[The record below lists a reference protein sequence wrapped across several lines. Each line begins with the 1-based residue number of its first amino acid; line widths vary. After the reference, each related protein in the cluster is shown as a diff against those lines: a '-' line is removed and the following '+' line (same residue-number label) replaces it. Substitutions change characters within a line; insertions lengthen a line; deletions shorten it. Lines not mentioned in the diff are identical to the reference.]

1 MGHEATGR
9 VMKVGE
15 NVVNFCV
22 GDPVGFLASRGCF
35 ECVQCRT
42 YSSYGCPKGLEAQG
56 FTCNGYLQ
64 EYIVVDAR
72 SVAKFP
78 PSLDVARSAPLCC
91 AGVTA
96 YNAIKEC
103 LPEAGKWLA
112 VFGTGGVGKMAIKYA
127 KAKGFKV
134 VAVDIDKDQLGDA
147 ERAGADETFMPSDLS
162 PDRVAMFREKT
173 RGGVDAAVNFT
184 SSSQSYTDM
193 QGLIKF
199 NGILTVVGIADELK
213 VKPMD
218 ISFRKLV
225 IKGAPNGTAQDLKEC
240 FEFSAKHDIK
250 APHKFIELQDVPQV
264 VEEMNSGTVRERMI
278 VLF

>member
-1 MGHEATGR
+1 MERSLLRHTASYDESLTD
-9 VMKVGE
+9 
-15 NVVNFCV
+15 FLL
-22 GDPVGFLASRGCF
+22 PVGVLNAFSVGHSN
-35 ECVQCRT
+35 
-42 YSSYGCPKGLEAQG
+42 SSYGCPKGLKAQG
-56 FTCNGYLQ
+56 FNCDGYLQ

-72 SVAKFP
+72 SAARLP
-78 PSLDVARSAPLCC
+78 PNLDVARSAPLCC

-96 YNAIKEC
+96 FNAIKEC
-103 LPEAGKWLA
+103 FPELGKWLA
-112 VFGTGGVGKMAIKYA
+112 VFGAGGVGKMAIQYA

-134 VAVDIDKDQLGDA
+134 VAVDINKDQLEDA
-147 ERAGADETFMPSDLS
+147 ERVGADETFMPSDLS

-199 NGILTVVGIADELK
+199 NGILMVVGIADELK

-225 IKGAPNGTAQDLKEC
+225 IKGASNGTAQDLKEC

-250 APHKFIELQDVPQV
+250 TPHKFIELQNVPQV
-264 VEEMNSGTVRERMI
+264 VDEMNSGMVRERTII
-278 VLF
+278 VF